1 MAEFI
6 HSILAY
12 DETVAVG
19 TVISYDLP
27 VNPLSHILLT
37 LKYAQDLANDALAFA
52 NVPAMLSRI
61 EVLYKGSAVFSM
73 NGIDCLANGVFVNGF
88 ESWGMNN
95 DGNDDDERAYTFLVP
110 MTRTLYHPDEA
121 FPRTKRGELILQI
134 TYAAAFTDID
144 TVRAQIETV
153 ELPGASPTR
162 FIKQTTLAVTPTAA
176 GQMDIELPIGNK
188 ISELVLAGATIPAAD
203 ADTATLNMLEILV
216 DNINKFYAESNI
228 ETIHNMAGR
237 MRCPPGYHGY
247 HVHRLT
253 AAAFAQWDDTS
264 AVIPADHIINCHL
277 HLPFDI
283 FRDGTYALETRGASD
298 VIVRIDAG
306 DVGAI
311 RVIPVEIV
319 EAAGSV

>member
-1 MAEFI
+1 MEFI
-6 HSILAY
+6 HSVLAH

-27 VNPLSHILLT
+27 VNPLSHTLIT
-37 LKYAQDLANDALAFA
+37 LKFAQNLANDKVSFTNVLA
-52 NVPAMLSRI
+52 MMTKI

-73 NGIDCLANGVFVNGF
+73 SGLDAYACGLLVNRF
-88 ESWGMNN
+88 ESWAMNA
-95 DGNDDDERAYTFLVP
+95 DGNDDDERAITILVP
-110 MTRTLYHPDEA
+110 HTRTLYSPQECY
-121 FPRTKRGELILQI
+121 PRTTRGELILQI

-144 TVRAQIETV
+144 TVFAQIETV
-153 ELPGASPTR
+153 ELPQAAPEQ
-162 FIKQTTLAVTPTAA
+162 FIKMTTLARTPTAT
-176 GQMDIELPIGNK
+176 GQLDIELPIGNE
-188 ISELVLAGATIPAAD
+188 ISELVLWGETIPAAT
-203 ADTATLNMLEILV
+203 ADTATIDKMEILV
-216 DNINKFYAESNI
+216 DNINHFYAESNI

-237 MRCPPGYHGY
+237 MFSAPGYHGR

-264 AVIPADHIINCHL
+264 PVIPGDHVISNHL

-283 FRDGTYALETRGASD
+283 FRDGRFALQTAGKSD

-306 DVGAI
+306 DTGDI

-319 EAAGSV
+319 KSAGSV

>member
-1 MAEFI
+1 MEFI
-6 HSILAY
+6 HSVLAH

-19 TVISYDLP
+19 TVVSYDLP
-27 VNPLSHILLT
+27 VNPLSHTLLT
-37 LKYAQDLANDALAFA
+37 LKFAQNLADDKLSFTNVLALI
-52 NVPAMLSRI
+52 SRI

-73 NGIDCLANGVFVNGF
+73 SGLDAFACGLLVNGF

-95 DGNDDDERAYTFLVP
+95 DGNDDDERAITILVP
-110 MTRTLYHPDEA
+110 HTRTLYSPTECY
-121 FPRTKRGELILQI
+121 PRTTRGELILQI

-144 TVRAQIETV
+144 TVFAQIETV
-153 ELPGASPTR
+153 EIPMAAPEQ
-162 FIKQTTLAVTPTAA
+162 FIKMTTLARTPTAT
-176 GQMDIELPIGNK
+176 GQFDIELPIGNE
-188 ISELVLAGATIPAAD
+188 ISELVLWGETIPAATV
-203 ADTATLNMLEILV
+203 DTATIDKMEILV
-216 DNINKFYAESNI
+216 DNINRFYSEANI

-237 MRCPPGYHGY
+237 MFAAPGYNGF

-264 AVIPADHIINCHL
+264 PVIPADHAISHHL

-283 FRDGTYALETRGASD
+283 FRDGRFALQTAGKSD

-306 DVGAI
+306 DTGDV

-319 EAAGSV
+319 KSIGSV